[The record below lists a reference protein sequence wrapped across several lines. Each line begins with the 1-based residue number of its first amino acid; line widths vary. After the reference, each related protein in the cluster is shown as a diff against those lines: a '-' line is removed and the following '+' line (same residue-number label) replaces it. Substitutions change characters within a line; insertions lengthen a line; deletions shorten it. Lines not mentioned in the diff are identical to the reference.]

1 MRLTTKQRNLD
12 DEGKKECVCVSSD
25 KLVQRLVV
33 VVVVLWVQTLLTN
46 VFGNLDLNFL
56 FIIYIICKKESKRC
70 RKRERSYGQC
80 DNKYVWACVLTQS
93 RHSL

>member
-12 DEGKKECVCVSSD
+12 DEGKKSVCVSSD

-33 VVVVLWVQTLLTN
+33 VVLCVQTLLTN